1 MDDQGTNREGVGGVK
16 TLEAMAFVLATT
28 VSQVVI
34 GVLLYRQRV
43 VYGGN
48 AVLDSDFAIFFLP
61 MLIAIAVNTFIIGV
75 AMPVKWNPTK
85 RYAAAC
91 VLAILAGVVSE
102 AVYFFVAFNTY
113 GT

>member
-1 MDDQGTNREGVGGVK
+1 MDDQGTNQESGGSVK
-16 TLEAMAFVLATT
+16 TLGAMAFVLVTT

-43 VYGGN
+43 VDGGN
-48 AVLDSDFAIFFLP
+48 AIWDSDFAIFFLP
-61 MLIAIAVNTFIIGV
+61 MLFAIAVNTFMLGV
-75 AMPVKWNPTK
+75 AMPVKWNPAK

-91 VLAILAGVVSE
+91 ALAILVGVVSE